1 MDFVKTEYKRGTVVK
16 GVGRIDSASAPD
28 LEMVMMDLVH
38 GGKTIILDLK
48 DIDFI
53 SSAGWWSIIRVQ
65 KELKKT
71 SQKDLLL
78 VSLCENVRDSMDL
91 IGILPYFTIHEE
103 LVDAVASL

>member
-1 MDFVKTEYKRGTVVK
+1 MDFEKTEYKRGTVVK

-28 LEMVMMDLVH
+28 LEKVMMDLVH
-38 GGKTIILDLK
+38 GGKSIILDLK

-78 VSLCENVRDSMDL
+78 VCLCENVRDSMDL
-91 IGILPYFTIHEE
+91 IGILPYFTIYEE

>member
-1 MDFVKTEYKRGTVVK
+1 MEFKKIEYKRGTVVK

-28 LEMVMMDLVH
+28 LEKILMEVVQS
-38 GGKTIILDLK
+38 GKSVILDLA

-65 KELKKT
+65 KELKKS
-71 SQKDLLL
+71 SQQDLILA
-78 VSLCENVRDSMDL
+78 SLCENVRDSMDL
-91 IGILPYFTIHEE
+91 IGILPYFSVYDN

>member
-1 MDFVKTEYKRGTVVK
+1 MDFKKIDYKRGTVVK

-28 LEMVMMDLVH
+28 LEKVMMGLVH
-38 GGKTIILDLK
+38 GGKSIILDLE
-48 DIDFI
+48 DIDFV

-71 SQKDLLL
+71 SQQDLILTC
-78 VSLCENVRDSMDL
+78 LCENVRDSMDL
-91 IGILPYFTIHEE
+91 IGILPYFSVYDN

>member
-1 MDFVKTEYKRGTVVK
+1 MDFKKTEYKRGTVVK

-28 LEMVMMDLVH
+28 LEKIMMDLVQ
-38 GGKTIILDLK
+38 GGKSIILDLQ
-48 DIDFI
+48 DVDFV

-71 SQKDLLL
+71 SNQDLILA
-78 VSLCENVRDSMDL
+78 SLCENVRDSMDL
-91 IGILPYFTIHEE
+91 IGILPYFGVYDN

>member
-1 MDFVKTEYKRGTVVK
+1 MEFNRTEYKRGTVVK

-28 LEMVMMDLVH
+28 LEKIMMDLVKS
-38 GGKTIILDLK
+38 GKSIILNLEEV
-48 DIDFI
+48 DFV

-71 SQKDLLL
+71 SNQDLVLAC
-78 VSLCENVRDSMDL
+78 LCENVRDSMDL
-91 IGILPYFTIHEE
+91 IGILPYFSVYDN

>member
-1 MDFVKTEYKRGTVVK
+1 MEFKRTEYKRGTVVR

-28 LEMVMMDLVH
+28 LELIMMDLVKS
-38 GGKTIILDLK
+38 GKSIILDLEAV
-48 DIDFI
+48 DFV

-71 SQKDLLL
+71 SNQDLILAC
-78 VSLCENVRDSMDL
+78 LCENVRDSMDL
-91 IGILPYFTIHEE
+91 IGILPYFSVYDN